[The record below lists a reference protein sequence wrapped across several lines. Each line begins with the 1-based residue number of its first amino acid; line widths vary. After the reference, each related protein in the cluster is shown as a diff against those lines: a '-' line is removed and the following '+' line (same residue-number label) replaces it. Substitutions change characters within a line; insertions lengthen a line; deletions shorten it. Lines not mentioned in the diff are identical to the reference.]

1 MGLIDVKSSPVQFHV
16 QRKTSFSTLNTPI
29 PFEIERL
36 NVGRAMDLASGIFT
50 APKAGIYYFVF
61 SCLKQ
66 PSTTYMSVFLRL
78 NGVNIGRGHGSNLN
92 SLLNVIIHSTLELDI
107 GDQIYLSLP
116 EGPLFDDISSYT
128 QFSGFLLEENLT
140 F

>member
-1 MGLIDVKSSPVQFHV
+1 VGLIDVKSSPVQFHV

-78 NGVNIGRGHGSNLN
+78 NGVNIGRGHGSNLFYW
-92 SLLNVIIHSTLELDI
+92 LNWPINNKYIKVWVYYFVIILIVPFTHRS
-107 GDQIYLSLP
+107 
-116 EGPLFDDISSYT
+116 F
-128 QFSGFLLEENLT
+128 T
-140 F
+140 FVLV